1 MPTPTENQ
9 QRLFSAIIS
18 HAGFGANLEP
28 HIRLYEVDELPEEDE
43 KGWRKV
49 DGWKL
54 SCEGIVT
61 EDMCN
66 PNGVLHGA
74 ASAWLLDTCT
84 SAALVGIHTP
94 TFWGLPDLAG
104 VTLTMEIQCL
114 KAAKLGTKF
123 KVDVEIVKCSNKL
136 ANLRC
141 EIKDFHTGKI
151 FATGTHLKMWKGL
164 AIDESPID
172 TKAALAKL

>member
-1 MPTPTENQ
+1 MPTPTEEQ

-18 HAGFGANLEP
+18 YSGFGANLAP
-28 HIRLYEVDELPEEDE
+28 HIRLYEVDEVPEED
-43 KGWRKV
+43 KRGWRKV

-54 SCEGIVT
+54 SCEGVVT
-61 EDMCN
+61 EGMCN
-66 PNGVLHGA
+66 PNAVLHGA

-114 KAAKLGTKF
+114 KAAKLGTKY
-123 KVDVEIVKCSNKL
+123 KVDVEIIKCSNRL

-141 EIKDFHTGKI
+141 EIKDFHTGVI
-151 FATGTHLKMWKGL
+151 FATGTHLKMWKGPSPTDG
-164 AIDESPID
+164 AIN
-172 TKAALAKL
+172 TMAALAKL